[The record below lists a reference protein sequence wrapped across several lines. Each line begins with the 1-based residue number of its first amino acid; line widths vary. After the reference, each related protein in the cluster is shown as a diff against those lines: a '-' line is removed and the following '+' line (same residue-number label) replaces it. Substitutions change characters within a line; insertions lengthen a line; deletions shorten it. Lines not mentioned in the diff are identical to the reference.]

1 MRQNE
6 ARIKCKLYFVKTLLL
21 IRIQKMS
28 MSQLVS
34 FEIQLAEINSKNKNH
49 IEKTKYLLVE
59 GNLEL
64 ISQRK

>member
-1 MRQNE
+1 MP
-6 ARIKCKLYFVKTLLL
+6 
-21 IRIQKMS
+21 

-34 FEIQLAEINSKNKNH
+34 FEIKLAEIKSKNKNH

-59 GNLEL
+59 GNFEP